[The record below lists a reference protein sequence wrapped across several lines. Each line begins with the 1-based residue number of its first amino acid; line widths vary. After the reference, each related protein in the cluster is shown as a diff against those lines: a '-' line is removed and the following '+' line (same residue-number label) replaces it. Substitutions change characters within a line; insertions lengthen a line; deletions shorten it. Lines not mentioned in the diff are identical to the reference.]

1 VRSSLRRGF
10 ERLSPESRYRRFFVA
25 KHTLSDAELTYLT
38 DVDGF
43 DHLAIVATTRLPDGT
58 EDGLGIARIV
68 RSKADPDVAEAAI
81 TVVDDWQNK
90 GLGTLLLLRLVAA
103 ARERGIRRF
112 ESRALADNTALR
124 DVLAPLGP
132 VVTMRREGDEVVIE
146 LELPDV
152 PNDALYDAAARQ
164 AAHHRFLSLI
174 ARGTIA
180 VRKALGGVRKTAS

>member
-1 VRSSLRRGF
+1 MRRC
-10 ERLSPESRYRRFFVA
+10 
-25 KHTLSDAELTYLT
+25 
-38 DVDGF
+38 
-43 DHLAIVATTRLPDGT
+43 GT
-58 EDGLGIARIV
+58 
-68 RSKADPDVAEAAI
+68 DPDVAEAAI

-112 ESRALADNTALR
+112 ESRALADNAALR

-152 PNDALYDAAARQ
+152 PNDALYDASARQ
-164 AAHHRFLSLI
+164 AAHHRVLSLI

-180 VRKALGGVRKTAS
+180 VRKALENLEKLRSCFVDGAGMASASPGWGPDRTADWRTHVVFPSIIHFGSPS